1 MQECEGDPSRDSLK
15 SKSTMLAPLKSGF
28 KSNIL
33 TSQAITA
40 SKRDLILSIL
50 KSTTTKREAKLYL
63 SRYPCYI
70 DDCEKD
76 RLDILPG
83 LQVEEIS
90 LPVKMNISHAA
101 SRRAKPTRIDA
112 GEELKQQLRL
122 VIIKI
127 PNTGLLRNDIK
138 GIARTIQ
145 RLSVLGASPLVVID
159 ETQHGE
165 TGTDSRNRSIL
176 QSSTAF
182 QLAKRISRLEGSL
195 FHPGSTICS
204 DIFTSKSGRVTAEPN
219 QLLVPL
225 FQNIIPIIIPNVFI
239 TESSKICRL
248 QGHESLAII
257 SKCLSMHPD
266 QVSVEK
272 IVIVDEFGGI
282 PSIERDHASHVYINL
297 KQEFSDITLELH
309 IGHLDPMVR
318 DRHLSNLANMRKVL
332 QIVTSN
338 KNANDTTGI
347 VTSPKVM
354 SSKDDQVNSV
364 IYNVLTD
371 RPIISSSLPS
381 NLIPLPQLSTSIIK
395 LGYEVK
401 IFGEDSTEFPFT
413 MERLFK
419 ERAIDEGKLTA
430 LIEDSFGKS
439 LNAREYYKRID
450 SNLATVIVLGDY
462 DGAAIVTWESVG
474 SNRIAYLDKFAIAS
488 RFQGLP
494 SLADI
499 IFKALLACHKRELIW
514 RSRLTN
520 PVNKWYF
527 ERSRGSFVVLQT
539 PWRCFFYS
547 SSKSSTLQR
556 GNLERYSTI
565 VRKIPSSFN

>member
-1 MQECEGDPSRDSLK
+1 
-15 SKSTMLAPLKSGF
+15 MLAPLKSGF

-70 DDCEKD
+70 DECQRD
-76 RLDILPG
+76 RLDNLPG
-83 LQVEEIS
+83 LQAGEIS
-90 LPVKMNISHAA
+90 LPLKRDVSHG
-101 SRRAKPTRIDA
+101 SKSPRKAKTTVLDA
-112 GEELKQQLRL
+112 GETKYKHLRL

-127 PNTGLLRNDIK
+127 ANTGLLQNDIK

-145 RLSVLGASPLVVID
+145 RLSALGASPLVVID
-159 ETQHGE
+159 EPQCGE
-165 TGTDSRNRSIL
+165 SRNDPMNRSIS

-182 QLAKRISRLEGSL
+182 QLAKNISRLEGSL
-195 FHPGSTICS
+195 FNPSSTICS
-204 DIFTSKSGRVTAEPN
+204 DVFTSKSGRVTAEPN
-219 QLLVPL
+219 QLLESLFHNIVPIVL
-225 FQNIIPIIIPNVFI
+225 PNVFI
-239 TESSKICRL
+239 TESSNIRRL
-248 QGHESLAII
+248 RGHESLRIL
-257 SKCLSMHPD
+257 SQCLSMHPAH
-266 QVSVEK
+266 VSVEK

-297 KQEFSDITLELH
+297 KQELSDITLELH
-309 IGHLDPMVR
+309 IGHLDPTVR
-318 DRHLSNLANMRKVL
+318 DRHLSNLTNMRAVL
-332 QIVTSN
+332 QIVTN
-338 KNANDTTGI
+338 DKNANDTTGI
-347 VTSPKVM
+347 VTSPEVM

-401 IFGEDSTEFPFT
+401 IFGDNSTELPFT
-413 MERLFK
+413 MDRLFK
-419 ERAIDEGKLTA
+419 EKAIDEGKLTS
-430 LIEDSFGKS
+430 LIEDSFGKA
-439 LNAREYYKRID
+439 LNAKEYYKRID
-450 SNLATVIVLGDY
+450 SNLATVVVLGDY
-462 DGAAIVTWESVG
+462 DGAAIVTWEAVG
-474 SNRIAYLDKFAIAS
+474 NNRIAYLDKFAIAS

-499 IFKALLACHKRELIW
+499 IFKALLSCHKKELIW

-527 ERSRGSFVVLQT
+527 ERSRGSFVIPET

-547 SSKSSTLQR
+547 ASKSSKLQR
-556 GNLERYSTI
+556 GNLEDYSTI